1 MKLLFKLV
9 DGSEK
14 NFSVEEKKV
23 VIGRS
28 KKCNVVIPFDGFSR
42 QHCLIEVDNG
52 EIYITDL
59 NSSNGVF
66 INDTKIAAQKRVP
79 YKTFLPL
86 AIGGA
91 FAVQIELDVPK
102 DRTRS
107 LVNLLNLK
115 TNEVITTPKKS
126 TPVNNVVKLET
137 ASKKVP
143 AKKSAVKTDW
153 LKIFKQAMVLCTVSI
168 VLLLIYNFK
177 DRILNATNQD
187 DEIYQLQYEAQMQSK
202 GSDGSI
208 KTSDF

>member
-9 DGSEK
+9 DGTEQ
-14 NFSVEEKKV
+14 NFSVEEKKIV
-23 VIGRS
+23 VGRS

-42 QHCLIEVDNG
+42 QHCLIEVDEG

-102 DRTRS
+102 DRTKS
-107 LVNLLNLK
+107 LVNLLNLN
-115 TNEVITTPKKS
+115 TNDILTTPKKIPS
-126 TPVNNVVKLET
+126 VNNVIKLNPS
-137 ASKKVP
+137 SKKVP
-143 AKKSAVKTDW
+143 EKKNVVKTDW
-153 LKIFKQAMVLCTVSI
+153 LKIFKQSFLLCIVSI
-168 VLLLIYNFK
+168 ALLILYKFK
-177 DRILNATNQD
+177 DRILNASSQD
-187 DEIYQLQYEAQMQSK
+187 DEIYQLQYEAQMKSK
-202 GSDGSI
+202 GSDGSV